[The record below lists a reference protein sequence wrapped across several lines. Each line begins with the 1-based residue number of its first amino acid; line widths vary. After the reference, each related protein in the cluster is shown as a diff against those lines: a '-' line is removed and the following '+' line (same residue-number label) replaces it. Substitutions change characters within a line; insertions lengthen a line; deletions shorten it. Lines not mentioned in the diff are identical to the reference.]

1 MRYDQFAE
9 NTAKIRD
16 PNKMLALR
24 FWSDNTVPVRI
35 ISRLG
40 RLNLNNP
47 ADTAKL
53 AQSWYDALETTL
65 SNNYILNVRLQS
77 EYPSIVKWLTD
88 RYIQGNMDFEDAVGQ
103 AVDYVAKWLALKNQ
117 PANVR
122 HPTKSFN
129 TDIFQFRTLDQL
141 KLLINDRHYENV
153 LTNLINTAQTQ
164 KMKKEAR
171 AITLIDNDR
180 FNVTIPLNYGACFIF
195 NHELGVNANYCTGS
209 SSTHWA
215 RTYLNQGPLIDILDK
230 NNLESINGKWQIH
243 AETNQIYNAR
253 QERHMIIND
262 DNPTAVKSEVYFARV
277 FPGLLKEI
285 GRAML
290 NKADEIKTVT
300 KDLKIA
306 AEGYDVEEEVEKL
319 QARFPTAWD
328 A

>member
-1 MRYDQFAE
+1 MRYSQFAE

-24 FWSDNTVPVRI
+24 LWSDETIPVRL
-35 ISRLG
+35 ISKLG

-53 AQSWYDALETTL
+53 TQSWYEALESTL
-65 SNNYILNVRLQS
+65 SNNYIINVRLQS

-88 RYIQGNMDFEDAVGQ
+88 RYIQGNMNFEDALGQ
-103 AVDYVAKWLALKNQ
+103 AVDYVTKWLAIKNQ
-117 PANVR
+117 PSHVR

-141 KLLINDRHYENV
+141 KLLVHDDHYKQI
-153 LTNLINTAQTQ
+153 LRDLINTAQIQ
-164 KMKKEAR
+164 KMKKEASV
-171 AITLIDNDR
+171 ITLINNDR

-195 NHELGVNANYCTGS
+195 NHEHGVNANYCTGS

-253 QERHMIIND
+253 QERHMIINSGT
-262 DNPTAVKSEVYFARV
+262 PTAVKSEVYFAHI

-306 AEGYDVEEEVEKL
+306 AEGYDVEEEVKNLEVT
-319 QARFPTAWD
+319 FPTAWD